1 MNGRNKNFGVSKN
14 VINVMIL
21 KICDN
26 FTYLWF
32 QNLNNDL

>member
-1 MNGRNKNFGVSKN
+1 MNGRNKNFGVSKY

-21 KICDN
+21 KISDN
-26 FTYLWF
+26 FTFFWF